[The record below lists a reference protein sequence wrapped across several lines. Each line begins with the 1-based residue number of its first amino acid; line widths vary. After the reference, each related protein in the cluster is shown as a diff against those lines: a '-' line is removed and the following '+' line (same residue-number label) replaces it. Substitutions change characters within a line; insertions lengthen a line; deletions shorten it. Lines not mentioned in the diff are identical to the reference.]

1 MGRILFI
8 DDDVMTLQLM
18 EKATQ
23 ILGYESILSA
33 SGGEALKIVS
43 AQCPALILVDINL
56 QDMSGLAFIRKAR
69 ALNEGSAVPIVV
81 VSASNEI
88 GKEEMVQQAG
98 ANGYISKPLS
108 LDKLSNVIKVYLEK

>member
-8 DDDVMTLQLM
+8 DDDMMTLELM

-33 SGGEALKIVS
+33 SAGEALKIVS
-43 AQCPALILVDINL
+43 SQRPELILVDINL
-56 QDMSGLAFIRKAR
+56 QDMSGLSFIQKVRR
-69 ALNEGSAVPIVV
+69 LNEGSTVPIIV

-88 GKEEMVQQAG
+88 GKEELVRQAG
-98 ANGYISKPLS
+98 ANGYIGKPLS
-108 LDKLSNVIKVYLEK
+108 LDKLSDLLKAYLKK

>member
-1 MGRILFI
+1 MGKILFI
-8 DDDVMTLQLM
+8 DDDLMTLQLM

-43 AQCPALILVDINL
+43 IQRPELILVDINL
-56 QDMSGLAFIRKAR
+56 QDMNGLAFVRKAR
-69 ALNEGSAVPIVV
+69 SLNEGSVVPIIV

-88 GKEEMVQQAG
+88 GKEEVVKQAG
-98 ANGYISKPLS
+98 ANGYIGKPLS
-108 LDKLSNVIKVYLEK
+108 LDKLSDLIKAYLKK